1 MRLLRH
7 ISCALLAA
15 AAIGCSHTRDL
26 GDLYLQRTDTS
37 ARLQI
42 ISEDGNALTAFES
55 GYLSVPGLVIAND
68 TLSLHP
74 GQHRIGYVCPQP
86 PDAVI
91 LNDAVPSLEFDF
103 RKGRRYALRCVAGNP
118 VIEEMPSN

>member
-1 MRLLRH
+1 VNLPRRVA
-7 ISCALLAA
+7 CALLAA

-26 GDLYLQRTDTS
+26 GDLSLQRTDAS
-37 ARLQI
+37 ARLHI
-42 ISEDGNALTAFES
+42 IGEDGNALSAFES

-74 GQHRIGYVCPQP
+74 GRHRIGYVCPQP

-91 LNDAVPSLEFDF
+91 LNDAVPNLEFDF
-103 RKGRRYALRCVAGNP
+103 RKGRRYALRCVAGHP
-118 VIEEMPSN
+118 VIEEMGAD

>member
-1 MRLLRH
+1 MQPHPRPWRPVPAAHRH
-7 ISCALLAA
+7 IR
-15 AAIGCSHTRDL
+15 AIADHR
-26 GDLYLQRTDTS
+26 QN
-37 ARLQI
+37 
-42 ISEDGNALTAFES
+42 GNALTAFES